1 MGITQMIIDTSVIIA
16 ILKREDNYSVY
27 NEKIMAVSNDNKMS
41 AASFLEAGIVCD
53 KNVRLSQSN
62 LLEDL
67 IEGSDID
74 IVPFTAAQSRIARA
88 AYAQYGKG
96 SGHPA
101 QLNFG
106 DCFAYA
112 LAIDSGEALLFK
124 GTDFSQTDVVAAL
137 P

>member
-1 MGITQMIIDTSVIIA
+1 MIIDTSAIIA
-16 ILKREDNYSVY
+16 ILQV
-27 NEKIMAVSNDNKMS
+27 EKDYRALGKAIIDCVGPRKMS
-41 AASFLEAGIVCD
+41 SSSYFEASIVVDRNASSEVAAQLDI
-53 KNVRLSQSN
+53 
-62 LLEDL
+62 L
-67 IEGSDID
+67 IAQMEID

-88 AYAQYGKG
+88 AYRQYGKG

-112 LAIDSGEALLFK
+112 LAKDSGEALLFK
-124 GTDFSQTDVVAAL
+124 GSDFSQTDVVAAL